1 MGEGGLIVTVEKGS
15 PAAKAGI
22 LPGER
27 LLAVNG
33 RPIRDLIDYHLAS
46 GLAGRLRM
54 TLEGPQGRRT
64 VLVVKEEDEP
74 IGLSFAEAVFD
85 GIRRC
90 RNRCVFCFV
99 DQLPKGLRP
108 SLYIKD
114 EDYRLSFLQGNYVT
128 LTPLAEADRARIV
141 RERLSPLYVSVH
153 ATDPEVRGRL
163 LGRQGPAPILPLLA
177 DLIRAGIRFHAQA
190 VICPG
195 WNDGEV
201 LERTI
206 ADLAALWPGV
216 TSLAVVPVGLTV
228 HRQGLTPL
236 RSFTRAEAAALLGR
250 VEEWQK
256 RLGPKL
262 GTRFVFAAD
271 EFYLLAEKA
280 IPPAASYEDY
290 PQLENGVGLI
300 RSFEDDFRAAWR
312 YWKRKMRP
320 GRLRVVT
327 GIAAAGMWDRL
338 AALTA
343 RSGVVLEIVPVE
355 NRLFGP
361 SVTVAGLLS
370 ARDIIAAL
378 RGKERLPT
386 FVPRVAVR
394 RGGDF
399 FLDGMSVAEFRDE
412 TQAEVI
418 EPDARIF
425 LRRAA
430 RALCHGT
437 T

>member
-1 MGEGGLIVTVEKGS
+1 MTEGGLITAVQKSS
-15 PAAKAGI
+15 PAARAGI

-27 LLAVNG
+27 LLAGNG
-33 RPIRDLIDYHLAS
+33 RQLRDLIDYHIAVDP
-46 GLAGRLRM
+46 ARRLRM
-54 TLEGPQGRRT
+54 TLAGPEGRRT
-64 VLVVKEEDEP
+64 VLLTKGEDEAV
-74 IGLSFAEAVFD
+74 GLSFATAVFD

-128 LTPLAEADRARIV
+128 LTPLAEEDRDRIV

-153 ATDPEVRGRL
+153 ATDPEIRGRL
-163 LGRQGPAPILPLLA
+163 LGRRGPAPILPLLT
-177 DLIRAGIRFHAQA
+177 DLVRAGIRFHAQA

-195 WNDGEV
+195 WNDGPV
-201 LERTI
+201 LARTI

-216 TSLAVVPVGLTV
+216 TSLAVVPVGLTG
-228 HRQGLTPL
+228 HRRGLAPL
-236 RSFTRAEAAALLGR
+236 RPFTREEATALLAE
-250 VEEWQK
+250 VAEWQK
-256 RLGPKL
+256 RLVAQI

-271 EFYLLAEKA
+271 EFYLLAEEP
-280 IPPAASYEDY
+280 IPSAASYEDY

-300 RSFEDDFRAAWR
+300 RSFTDDFRVAWR
-312 YWKRKMRP
+312 YWRKKMPP

-327 GIAAAGMWDRL
+327 GFAAAGMWKHL
-338 AALTA
+338 ASLMAP
-343 RSGVVLEIVPVE
+343 RGVVLEVVPVE

-361 SVTVAGLLS
+361 GITVAGLLS
-370 ARDIIAAL
+370 AEDIIAAL
-378 RGKERLPT
+378 RGKEPLPT

-394 RGGDF
+394 RGEDL
-399 FLDGMSVAEFRDE
+399 FLDGMRVAEFRE
-412 TQAEVI
+412 KTQAEVI

-430 RALCHGT
+430 RVLGYGAT
-437 T
+437 